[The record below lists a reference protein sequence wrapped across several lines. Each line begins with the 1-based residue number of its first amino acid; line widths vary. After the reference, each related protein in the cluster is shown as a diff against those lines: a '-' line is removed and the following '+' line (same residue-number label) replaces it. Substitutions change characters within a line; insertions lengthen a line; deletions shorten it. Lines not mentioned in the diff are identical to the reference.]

1 MDFAFYLIKARERAG
16 ISKNHLAKLSGL
28 SQPFITELESGRKQP
43 TYETLHKICAAL
55 GITLSE
61 FFSDQAPEVPP
72 EVRRVCEKVAKLPPD
87 KLKVLNAVLDS
98 WVEND

>member
-1 MDFAFYLIKARERAG
+1 MNA
-16 ISKNHLAKLSGL
+16 LAKRSGAAQ
-28 SQPFITELESGRKQP
+28 SAISEIESGQRQP
-43 TYETLHKICAAL
+43 TFEVLEKIVTGL
-55 GITLSE
+55 GYSLAE
-61 FFSDQAPEVPP
+61 FFADQPPEVPP